1 MELQL
6 NNFPLLSEVLGLKER
21 VSLKVSEVM
30 TKLPTD
36 LEALDLARGDAYE
49 KRCME
54 IFKEFETE
62 LKAKNSERMVLTRKL
77 DEVKKSFTS
86 EEKAI
91 ANELEK
97 LRMFGNRWTKEKLE
111 RKRKQEQAID
121 KTALFFDYERIVNE
135 FHASEIAGY
144 KEYYYSCNELLLL
157 EWRRMNEG
165 YNGSFVQRYTEKFAE
180 RVPNYDKEL
189 MPRLKEVCERLSQK
203 QLDFIQELCKGVPAR
218 IEQLKLMSKEDRAQE
233 YKNILIEN
241 DEQKEILAVQSIT
254 QALEIID
261 DKQTIDLGKGVSVK
275 LKYYPTNH
283 TELLKIVQYF
293 LLNEFKN
300 VDFEMLNSRLSFMRT
315 YADRVLNSGNKID
328 GVPFSE
334 EVSKRKTK

>member
-1 MELQL
+1 MELKL
-6 NNFPLLSEVLGLKER
+6 NNLPLLSEVVGLKER

-97 LRMFGNRWTKEKLE
+97 LRVFGNRWIKEKLE
-111 RKRKQEQAID
+111 RKRNQEQAID

-144 KEYYYSCNELLLL
+144 NEYYYSCNEELLL

-165 YNGSFVQRYTEKFAE
+165 YNGSFVQRYAEKFAE

-218 IEQLKLMSKEDRAQE
+218 IEQLKLMSQEDRAQE

-261 DKQTIDLGKGVSVK
+261 DKPTIDLGKGVSVK

-315 YADRVLNSGNKID
+315 YADRVLNSGTKID